1 MSIFKPYRFYSKSAI
16 EYQASHLLRK
26 MERRG
31 CQFSP
36 SWPFDATIVAD
47 FLDLGVVWER
57 IPPDEY
63 GAIAARILPWQRLIE
78 INEDI
83 LDKPQG
89 FQESTLAH
97 EIGHWV
103 LHINQDVADGVILL
117 SEETDNL
124 ENSHHNDPFFCRGKG
139 SSRELDSIEW
149 QAQYFAGCLLMPRHI
164 LMEKAHQ
171 RDLTRWPHLYELKD
185 ELGVSIS
192 NLVNRLQDLG
202 WIYVAKGS
210 RQIYPGQAAIDGK
223 VPLFG

>member
-16 EYQASHLLRK
+16 EYEAGHLLRK
-26 MERRG
+26 MARRG
-31 CQFSP
+31 CQFAP
-36 SWPFDATIVAD
+36 SWPFDATLVAD
-47 FLDLGVVWER
+47 FLDLGVVWEH
-57 IPPDEY
+57 IPPDKY

-103 LHINQDVADGVILL
+103 LHINQDVADGVIFPR
-117 SEETDNL
+117 EKTDNT
-124 ENSHHNDPFFCRGKG
+124 NHNDPFFCRGNS
-139 SSRELDSIEW
+139 SSRELESIEW

-164 LMEKAHQ
+164 LLAKAHQ
-171 RDLTRWPHLYELKD
+171 LDLTRWRHLYELKD

-192 NLVNRLQDLG
+192 NLVKRLQDLG
-202 WIYVAKGS
+202 WIYVAQGS
-210 RQIYPGQAAIDGK
+210 RQIYPGQAAIDGD

>member
-1 MSIFKPYRFYSKSAI
+1 MSIFKPYRFYDKSTI
-16 EYQASHLLRK
+16 EYHASRLLRS

-31 CQFSP
+31 CQFAP

-47 FLDLGVVWER
+47 FLDLGVLWEP
-57 IPPDEY
+57 IPADEY

-103 LHINQDVADGVILL
+103 LHINQDVAQDVAGGMT
-117 SEETDNL
+117 SADN
-124 ENSHHNDPFFCRGKG
+124 NNDPFFCRGK
-139 SSRELDSIEW
+139 SISRELDSIEW

-164 LMEKAHQ
+164 LREKSYQ
-171 RDLTRWPHLYELKD
+171 RDLTCWRHLYELKD

-210 RQIYPGQAAIDGK
+210 RQIYPGQGAIDENRK
-223 VPLFG
+223 NRVS

>member
-16 EYQASHLLRK
+16 EYEAGHLLRK

-31 CQFSP
+31 CQFAP
-36 SWPFDATIVAD
+36 SWPFDATLVAD
-47 FLDLGVVWER
+47 FLDLGVVWEH

-97 EIGHWV
+97 EIGHWI
-103 LHINQDVADGVILL
+103 LHINQDVADGLTSIQ
-117 SEETDNL
+117 EPDDR
-124 ENSHHNDPFFCRGKG
+124 NDPFFCRG
-139 SSRELDSIEW
+139 SSNSREVDSIEW

-164 LMEKAHQ
+164 LIDKAHH
-171 RDLTRWPHLYELKD
+171 RDLTRWPHLYELKN

-192 NLVNRLQDLG
+192 NLVKRLQDLG
-202 WIYVAKGS
+202 WIYVPKGS
-210 RQIYPGQAAIDGK
+210 RQIYPGQAAIDGE

>member
-16 EYQASHLLRK
+16 EYEASHLLRK

-31 CQFSP
+31 CQFAP
-36 SWPFDATIVAD
+36 SWPFDATLVAD

-103 LHINQDVADGVILL
+103 LHINQDVADGLTPIQ
-117 SEETDNL
+117 EPDDR
-124 ENSHHNDPFFCRGKG
+124 NDPFFCRGN
-139 SSRELDSIEW
+139 SNSRELESIEW

-164 LMEKAHQ
+164 LIDKAHQ
-171 RDLTRWPHLYELKD
+171 RDLTRWPDLYELKD

-202 WIYVAKGS
+202 WIYVPKGS
-210 RQIYPGQAAIDGK
+210 RQIYPGQAAIDGE